1 MLPIIKKL
9 STAVLFLS
17 LLTGWSACTKFEDDD
32 DMDVDPNQTSDNYAI
47 WLQLG
52 SWPNTTQYAIGV
64 NSLTSGAVSL
74 KGNGVEVTSK
84 ADYGIIAHK
93 GFYYYPS
100 TSSTIGRFSKFALKN
115 NQLATIKE
123 VPFTYQTGV
132 TSYAWADDNTLILIG
147 TNGDGNKVLC
157 SVVNTTT
164 LSITNSEL
172 PVKSIPAGFQAIA
185 TRGVEYANG
194 KLYVG
199 LVYTATWPAPAY
211 PKAVMAIFDFPSLGL
226 ISQIEDNRSVGMGQS
241 NMWMSGSTID
251 EKGDIYYL
259 STPGWLSTTLP
270 SAVYRIKNGTTVY
283 DDSYFF
289 NINTSSLGGP
299 AIALWGIGGSQAIVK
314 YQALPSDNP
323 DVQHVYGYAV
333 IDLAKGSVVRKL
345 SELPMDKGETLETVM
360 IEGNNAYIMVNSQSG
375 KDYIWIYDIA
385 NGVVNPG
392 LEIAGGYDYM
402 LRIDKL
408 N

>member
-1 MLPIIKKL
+1 MTKKL
-9 STAVLFLS
+9 FLAVTLLS
-17 LLTGWSACTKFEDDD
+17 LLAGWSACTKFEDDD
-32 DMDVDPNQTSDNYAI
+32 IATVDPGQTSDNYAI

-84 ADYGIIAHK
+84 ADYGIIARN

-100 TSSTIGRFSKFALKN
+100 TSSTNGRFSKFTLKN
-115 NQLATIKE
+115 NQLATVKE

-132 TSYAWADDNTLILIG
+132 TSYAWANDNTLILIG

-157 SVVNTTT
+157 SVINTNT

-172 PVKSIPAGFQAIA
+172 KVNPIPAGYTGIA

-194 KLYVG
+194 RLYVG
-199 LVYTATWPAPAY
+199 LVYTAIWPAPAY
-211 PKAVMAIFDFPSLGL
+211 PKAIVGIYDFPSL
-226 ISQIEDNRSVGMGQS
+226 SPVNQIEDNRSVGMGQS
-241 NMWMSGSTID
+241 DMWMSGSTVD

-259 STPGWLSTTLP
+259 ATPGWMSTTLP
-270 SAVYRIKNGTTVY
+270 SAIYRIKNGTTAY
-283 DDSYFF
+283 DPGYFF
-289 NINTSSLGGP
+289 NLNTSSLGGP
-299 AIALWGIGGSQAIVK
+299 AIALWGIGGSKGIVK
-314 YQALPSDNP
+314 YQAVVSDNP
-323 DVQHVYGYAV
+323 DATHVFGYAV
-333 IDLAKGSVVRKL
+333 VDLANGTIIRKL
-345 SELPMDKGETLETVM
+345 NELPLDKGEMLETVVVD
-360 IEGNNAYIMVNSQSG
+360 ENNAYIMVNSESG

-385 NGVVNPG
+385 NGAVNPG